1 MKKSIKE
8 EDYLYPDPLSVNFTN
23 SPFDKR
29 VEEIK
34 KHTEST
40 KKLEQSQ
47 KRILTRSNTLPSSL
61 SLPSRSASLDEPVS
75 SSSLDVLS
83 GGKKP
88 KAESPVKKS
97 YPVKQRGIFPLISKE
112 DSECELELLQ
122 DIPSRKVNN
131 DRGFT
136 VKDEL
141 LDVKGDTNGYLEECK
156 TVFSKADDSTSTPSE
171 QGYYSQTPSEV
182 KLDLPVAEPASMLK
196 DHFTASKA
204 IKSPA
209 STPRTDAIKKSIFD
223 ASDSLIISSF
233 KYQTPLQ
240 LQRSS
245 SMKSHRPHDQL
256 INYRYCTKPKK
267 ITPGR
272 PFSAKS

>member
-1 MKKSIKE
+1 M
-8 EDYLYPDPLSVNFTN
+8 
-23 SPFDKR
+23 
-29 VEEIK
+29 
-34 KHTEST
+34 
-40 KKLEQSQ
+40 
-47 KRILTRSNTLPSSL
+47 
-61 SLPSRSASLDEPVS
+61 
-75 SSSLDVLS
+75 LS

-182 KLDLPVAEPASMLK
+182 KLD
-196 DHFTASKA
+196 
-204 IKSPA
+204 
-209 STPRTDAIKKSIFD
+209 
-223 ASDSLIISSF
+223 
-233 KYQTPLQ
+233 YQ
-240 LQRSS
+240 
-245 SMKSHRPHDQL
+245 
-256 INYRYCTKPKK
+256 
-267 ITPGR
+267 
-272 PFSAKS
+272 